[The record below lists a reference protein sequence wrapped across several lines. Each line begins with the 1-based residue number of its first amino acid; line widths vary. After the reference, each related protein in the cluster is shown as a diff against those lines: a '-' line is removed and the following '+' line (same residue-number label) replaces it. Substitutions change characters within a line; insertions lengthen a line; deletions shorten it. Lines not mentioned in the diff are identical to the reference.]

1 MGPHL
6 RDVRFLDD
14 HLAAQET
21 LLGKHAAP
29 LGYRPPDP
37 PKPQAE
43 TAFAVVLHFDE
54 FSEHRVRQAWDSLDE
69 HGVPSVGT
77 TNEDGFRPHITLAIV
92 NTPDPEGLAMRL
104 RRPLS
109 EVAGLPVT
117 MTALGF
123 FLTKKAP
130 AYLAVAPTRRLMEL
144 HDEVHRAIGTA
155 DSWSYYQPGNWMP
168 HCTLAMDVACQTTVA
183 EALGETPLPI
193 HAVVGSA
200 HLVELPKQ
208 PATAQQ
214 QPRRIRSAGGAH
226 RLPVEPVQPRRTPR
240 REPGRRRAI

>member
-1 MGPHL
+1 MASHL
-6 RDVRFLDD
+6 REVSSLNEPLNGRFGARGLPTTTGG
-14 HLAAQET
+14 A
-21 LLGKHAAP
+21 GAP
-29 LGYRPPDP
+29 EPSAD
-37 PKPQAE
+37 
-43 TAFAVVLHFDE
+43 AFAVVLYFDDFTE
-54 FSEHRVRQAWDSLDE
+54 KRVRQAWEALDR
-69 HGVPSVGT
+69 HGVPSAASTYEAGY
-77 TNEDGFRPHITLAIV
+77 RPHITLAML
-92 NTPDPEGLAMRL
+92 NTPYPEQAAARL
-104 RRPLS
+104 RLPLS
-109 EVAGLPVT
+109 NVSGLPVS
-117 MTALGF
+117 MTSLGF
-123 FLTKKAP
+123 FLTNKAP
-130 AYLAVAPTRRLMEL
+130 AYLAVAPTTALLRL
-144 HDEVHRAIGTA
+144 HDSVHAALGGMDT
-155 DSWSYYQPGNWMP
+155 WSYYRPGNWMP